1 MALIY
6 TSIKSNVKAKLKP
19 KAERVAYA
27 EWCAKHGIKPSGTK
41 ARTPTRI
48 VSSPV
53 EVTKPYR
60 RETPHYPSKD
70 SGITGAVCTSTG
82 KNVYTGDALLGIA
95 TMHKSNLVPV
105 FKESDAVDLSHMR
118 R

>member
-1 MALIY
+1 MLIY
-6 TSIKSNVKAKLKP
+6 YSTKSKVKPQLKS
-19 KAERVAYA
+19 KAERDQYA
-27 EWCAKHGIKPSGTK
+27 EWCKKHGIKPSGKQNHVLTGK
-41 ARTPTRI
+41 DK
-48 VSSPV
+48 SPV

-60 RETPHYPSKD
+60 RETINYPSRD
-70 SGITGAVCTSTG
+70 SGTKGAVTTSTS

-105 FKESDAVDLSHMR
+105 FKEADAVELSHMR

>member
-1 MALIY
+1 MSLIY
-6 TSIKSNVKAKLKP
+6 LSTRSKIKSKLKP
-19 KAERVAYA
+19 KAEREQYA
-27 EWCAKHGIKPSGTK
+27 EWCKKHGIKPSGKQNKVLTGNDK
-41 ARTPTRI
+41 
-48 VSSPV
+48 SPL

-60 RETPHYPSKD
+60 RETVNYPSRD
-70 SGITGAVCTSTG
+70 SGTKGAVTTATG
-82 KNVYTGDALLGIA
+82 KLMYTGDSLIGIA